1 MIILEIKISIMEENF
16 RTIEKWLNENAPKIV
31 KNSLQAPIAE
41 RQWET
46 FSKLIE
52 KNLPDDFKHLYL
64 WHNGMNDDENVGSLF
79 YGMSFYSMDEVLQN
93 HEGRSEERIALKKW
107 DKEIKPEH
115 INNSHWIRFA
125 FDGAHT
131 GLYLDLDPSNEGTYG
146 QVIFIDD
153 EYEVG
158 ILVANSVRDLVCQ
171 FTEDLEQGL
180 YHLHEDAL
188 EDGNHFLETDD
199 SIDII
204 NWQDSVKWNRF
215 D

>member
-1 MIILEIKISIMEENF
+1 MKENF
-16 RTIEKWLNENAPKIV
+16 KNIEEWLNENAPKIV
-31 KNSLQAPIAE
+31 KESLQAPISE

-46 FSKLIE
+46 FHNLLK
-52 KNLPDDFKHLYL
+52 KNLPDDFKTLYL
-64 WHNGMNDDENVGSLF
+64 WHNGMKDDENVGSLF
-79 YGMSFYSMDEVLQN
+79 YGMSFYSIDELLQN
-93 HEGRSEERIALKKW
+93 LEGRNEEKITLKKW
-107 DKEIKPEH
+107 DKEIKPEN
-115 INNSHWIRFA
+115 INNPYWIRFA

-131 GLYLDLDPSNEGTYG
+131 GLYLDLDPNNEGTYG

-158 ILVANSVRDLVCQ
+158 ILVANSVSDLVYQ